1 MSEKKRI
8 ALVLI
13 DAFADWEYG
22 LLAASAVAWFG
33 CSLTVLTPGGRDV
46 TSMAGVRVA
55 ADGALEKADAA
66 RFDAV
71 VLIGSDGW
79 TAGAAPEADRLAR
92 AVHDHGGTVG
102 GICGGT
108 VALARSGLLEGRAHT
123 SNDRSWLGEV
133 AGDYAGADLYR
144 DTPAAVSD
152 GRVVTAPGTAPAT
165 FAIAVLGSLLPG
177 GAEQVAQMRAMMAA
191 EHQAAD

>member
-1 MSEKKRI
+1 MSDEKRI

-22 LLAASAVAWFG
+22 LVAASAVAWFG
-33 CSLTVLTPGGRDV
+33 CSLTVLTPGRRDV
-46 TSMAGVRVA
+46 PSMAGVRVA
-55 ADGALEKADAA
+55 AGGAIEEADAD

-71 VLIGSDGW
+71 LLIGSDGW
-79 TAGAAPEADRLAR
+79 AAGAAPEADRLAR

-108 VALARSGLLEGRAHT
+108 AALARSGLLDGRVHT
-123 SNDRSWLGEV
+123 SNGEAWLREA
-133 AGDYAGADLYR
+133 AGAYAGSDRYR

-152 GRVVTAPGTAPAT
+152 DRVITAPGTAPAT
-165 FAIAVLGSLLPG
+165 FAIAVLQSLFPDRQ
-177 GAEQVAQMRAMMAA
+177 EQIGEMRAMMAA
-191 EHQAAD
+191 EHTRAG